1 MTTNTLKKLGQ
12 PLLAVPAGALATLS
26 FAPYHHWYLA
36 PLSLFIFLYLLQN
49 QSVKRSGLIGFLWGL
64 GLFGTGISWVHVSI
78 ANFGGMPWIAGW
90 GLMALLI
97 GYLALYPAVF
107 GALFNKFNRGR
118 PFHQLMLSGP
128 VIWLILDWIRG
139 WLMTGFP
146 WLWLGYSQI
155 DSPYAGF
162 APILGV
168 EGITLAIVIS
178 CGALVAATYYRNWRP
193 LLIPVFV
200 LALGLFAGQKQWVKP
215 DADNTVDVAMIQG
228 NVPQEIK
235 WLPSQRW
242 PTLMKYTDLT
252 RENWGADIIIW
263 PEAAI
268 PALET
273 QVTTFL
279 QNLDAAARNNNSTV
293 ITGVLDQN
301 EDGEFYNNILT
312 LGVNAVGPYQY
323 DQAERYSKH
332 HLLPFGE
339 FVPFGDILRPLA
351 PFFNLPMSSFSR
363 GDYIQPNLEANG
375 YSLAPA
381 LCYEVAFS
389 EQVRRNVNVDT
400 EFLLTLS
407 NDTWFGKSIGPFQHM
422 EIAQMRSL
430 EVGKPLLRATNSGL
444 TGIVDHKGKIIE
456 QIPQFETGVLRAKVV
471 PTIGM
476 TPYTTLGSWPLYIYM
491 LWSVALSWI
500 LIRRQA
506 GRFRDEQPQI
516 NYHE

>member
-1 MTTNTLKKLGQ
+1 MTKKTLMKLGQ
-12 PLLAVPAGALATLS
+12 LFAAVPAGALATLS
-26 FAPYHHWYLA
+26 FAPYNYWPLA
-36 PLSLFIFLYLLQN
+36 LVSLCLLFALLLQ
-49 QSVKRSGLIGFLWGL
+49 QTPKRGALIGFLWGL

-78 ANFGGMPWIAGW
+78 ANFGGMPWLAGW
-90 GLMALLI
+90 SLMALLI
-97 GYLALYPAVF
+97 AYLAFYPALF
-107 GALFNKFNRGR
+107 GFLFNRFNRGR

-128 VIWLILDWIRG
+128 VFWLILDWIRG

-146 WLWLGYSQI
+146 WLWMGYSQI
-155 DSPYAGF
+155 DSPYAAI

-168 EGITLAIVIS
+168 EGITLALVLTS
-178 CGALVAATYYRNWRP
+178 AALVAAAYYRNWRP
-193 LLIPVFV
+193 LLVV
-200 LALGLFAGQKQWVKP
+200 ALVGAISLLAGQKQWVVPNP
-215 DADNTVDVAMIQG
+215 DKTVDVAMIQG

-252 RENWGADIIIW
+252 RENWGADLIIW

-273 QVTTFL
+273 QVPTFL
-279 QNLDAAARNNNSTV
+279 QNLDAAARNNHSTV
-293 ITGVLDQN
+293 ITGILDQN
-301 EDGEFYNNILT
+301 EKGQFYNNILT

-323 DQAERYSKH
+323 EHAERYSKH

-339 FVPFGDILRPLA
+339 FVPFGDLLRPIA

-389 EQVRRNVNVDT
+389 EQVRQNVDYDT

-422 EIAQMRSL
+422 EIAQMRAL
-430 EVGKPLLRATNSGL
+430 ELGKPLLRATNSGL
-444 TGIVDHKGKIIE
+444 TGVVDHHGQIIAS
-456 QIPQFETGVLRAKVV
+456 IPQFETAVLRTKVT
-471 PTIGM
+471 PTEGM
-476 TPYTTLGSWPLYIYM
+476 TPFTSLGSWPLYVYV
-491 LWSVALSWI
+491 LWALTLSWV
-500 LIRRQA
+500 LARRQQ
-506 GRFRDEQPQI
+506 GRFRDQQPEI
-516 NYHE
+516 NYHD

>member
-1 MTTNTLKKLGQ
+1 MKLGQ
-12 PLLAVPAGALATLS
+12 LFAAVPAGALATLS
-26 FAPYHHWYLA
+26 FAPYNYWPLA
-36 PLSLFIFLYLLQN
+36 LVSLCLLFALLLQ
-49 QSVKRSGLIGFLWGL
+49 QTPKRGALIGFLWGL

-78 ANFGGMPWIAGW
+78 ANFGGMPWLAGW
-90 GLMALLI
+90 SLMALLI
-97 GYLALYPAVF
+97 AYLAFYPALF
-107 GALFNKFNRGR
+107 GFLFNRFNRGR

-128 VIWLILDWIRG
+128 VFWLILDWIRG

-146 WLWLGYSQI
+146 WLWMGYSQI
-155 DSPYAGF
+155 DSPYAAI

-168 EGITLAIVIS
+168 EGITLALVLTS
-178 CGALVAATYYRNWRP
+178 AALVAAAYYRNWRP
-193 LLIPVFV
+193 LLVV
-200 LALGLFAGQKQWVKP
+200 ALVGAISLLAGQKQWVVPNP
-215 DADNTVDVAMIQG
+215 DKTVDVAMIQG

-252 RENWGADIIIW
+252 RENWGADLIIW

-273 QVTTFL
+273 QVPTFL
-279 QNLDAAARNNNSTV
+279 QNLDAAARNNHSTV
-293 ITGVLDQN
+293 ITGILDQN
-301 EDGEFYNNILT
+301 EKGQFYNNILT

-323 DQAERYSKH
+323 EHAERYSKH

-339 FVPFGDILRPLA
+339 FVPFGDLLRPIA

-389 EQVRRNVNVDT
+389 EQVRQNVDYDT

-422 EIAQMRSL
+422 EIAQMRAL
-430 EVGKPLLRATNSGL
+430 ELGKPLLRATNSGL
-444 TGIVDHKGKIIE
+444 TGVVDHHGQIIAS
-456 QIPQFETGVLRAKVV
+456 IPQFETAVLRTKVT
-471 PTIGM
+471 PTEGM
-476 TPYTTLGSWPLYIYM
+476 TPFTSLGSWPLYVYV
-491 LWSVALSWI
+491 LWALTLSWV
-500 LIRRQA
+500 LARRQQ
-506 GRFRDEQPQI
+506 GRFRDQQPEI
-516 NYHE
+516 NYHD

>member
-1 MTTNTLKKLGQ
+1 MTKKTLMKLGQ
-12 PLLAVPAGALATLS
+12 LFAAVPAGALATLS
-26 FAPYHHWYLA
+26 FAPYNYWYLA
-36 PLSLFIFLYLLQN
+36 PVSLCLLFALLLQ
-49 QSVKRSGLIGFLWGL
+49 QPPKRSALIGFLWGL

-78 ANFGGMPWIAGW
+78 ANFGGMPWLAGW
-90 GLMALLI
+90 FLMALLI
-97 GYLALYPAVF
+97 AYLAFYPALF
-107 GALFNKFNRGR
+107 GFLFNRFNRGR

-128 VIWLILDWIRG
+128 VFWLILDWIRG

-146 WLWLGYSQI
+146 WLWMGYSQI
-155 DSPYAGF
+155 DSPYAAI

-168 EGITLAIVIS
+168 EGITLALVLS
-178 CGALVAATYYRNWRP
+178 SAALVGAVYYRNWRP
-193 LLIPVFV
+193 LMVVALVVGISL
-200 LALGLFAGQKQWVKP
+200 LAGKKQWVVPNP
-215 DADNTVDVAMIQG
+215 DKTVDVAMIQG

-252 RENWGADIIIW
+252 RENWGADLIIW

-273 QVTTFL
+273 QVPTFL
-279 QNLDAAARNNNSTV
+279 QNLDAAARNNHSTV

-301 EDGEFYNNILT
+301 EQGQFYNNILT

-323 DQAERYSKH
+323 EHAERYSKH

-339 FVPFGDILRPLA
+339 FVPFGDLLRPIA

-389 EQVRRNVNVDT
+389 EQVRQNVDYDT

-422 EIAQMRSL
+422 EIAQMRAL
-430 EVGKPLLRATNSGL
+430 ELGKPLLRATNSGL
-444 TGIVDHKGKIIE
+444 TGVVDHNGHIIAS
-456 QIPQFETGVLRAKVV
+456 IPQFETAVLRTKVT
-471 PTIGM
+471 PTEGM
-476 TPYTTLGSWPLYIYM
+476 TPFTSLGSWPLYMYV
-491 LWSVALSWI
+491 LWALTMSWI
-500 LIRRQA
+500 LARRQQ
-506 GRFRDEQPQI
+506 GRFRDQQPEI
-516 NYHE
+516 NYHD